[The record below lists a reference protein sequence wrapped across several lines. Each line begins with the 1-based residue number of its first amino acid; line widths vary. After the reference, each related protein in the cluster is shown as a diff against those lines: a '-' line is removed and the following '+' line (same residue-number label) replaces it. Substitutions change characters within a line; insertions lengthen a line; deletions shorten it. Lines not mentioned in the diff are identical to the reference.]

1 MLNKFFIFLVCIIFF
16 YSCAKDEKVKS
27 IPDPKD
33 QSIQI
38 YRDALNSLESGDI
51 FFAAKNFPKPS

>member
-16 YSCAKDEKVKS
+16 YSCAKEEKVKL

-38 YRDALNSLESGDI
+38 YREAQ
-51 FFAAKNFPKPS
+51 FFRVEMFFLAKKFSEG